1 VQQSTAM
8 SRLLLT
14 LTMTLAFLPA
24 SRADDVT
31 VDVAKLTDFTTS
43 FSFKAKD
50 LLVDV
55 LRTGGSGM
63 RTGGLLY
70 GSTEDVRGLLESD
83 LTVEG
88 KLIANIPGEKMKIK
102 LDLSAQAPSP
112 VFPMN
117 SKATIVLTFDGPKG
131 YVAVENAGSLNA
143 PHGELTGVGCVKG
156 KFDSRMIP
164 PPERLKKRIDEQA
177 PMARMM
183 ANMRPHAVKGDLAY
197 YMLCIGGCAE
207 EGPGPGPDRAPGA
220 SGDTVLALHV
230 SDGTPAAFWGLGT
243 ITEVENAANLVQGLT
258 PAIKFGDFTE
268 AEDFSEVQCTT
279 QFSNIQM
286 LDEPRSKQALF
297 LAEQLL
303 KRLQL
308 ATPLA
313 PVFGHVFAQ
322 FPQVL
327 RNPDNS
333 CASPAE
339 ATNMQAATPVEPLGF
354 FGFAA
359 VVMVSAAV
367 GAGIAVAAARHAFSK
382 TEAVYLE
389 IS

>member
-43 FSFKAKD
+43 LSFKAKD
-50 LLVDV
+50 LLVDI

-63 RTGGLLY
+63 DDLVPW
-70 GSTEDVRGLLESD
+70 VRALVESD

-102 LDLSAQAPSP
+102 LDLSAHAPP
-112 VFPMN
+112 HVFAPHVPPMN

-143 PHGELTGVGCVKG
+143 PPYGELTGVGCVKG

-243 ITEVENAANLVQGLT
+243 ITEAENAANLVQGLT

-268 AEDFSEVQCTT
+268 AEDFSEVQCTA